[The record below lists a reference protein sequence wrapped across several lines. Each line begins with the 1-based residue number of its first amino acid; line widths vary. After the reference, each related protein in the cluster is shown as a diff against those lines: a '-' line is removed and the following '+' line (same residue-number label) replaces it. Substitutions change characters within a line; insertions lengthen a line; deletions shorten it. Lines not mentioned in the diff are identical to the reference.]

1 MELKVTE
8 VRKVQQGKTAQM
20 ELIQEPTTMKTAAIT
35 EIITAHLSLPVAA
48 ALTFRHHQAK
58 IATMPQARTAAVLML
73 KILQAT
79 IPPVQE
85 TVAVVLTLQN
95 RQTAATAVSRII
107 TAAAASIRNEKT
119 KLWE

>member
-1 MELKVTE
+1 
-8 VRKVQQGKTAQM
+8 
-20 ELIQEPTTMKTAAIT
+20 
-35 EIITAHLSLPVAA
+35 
-48 ALTFRHHQAK
+48 
-58 IATMPQARTAAVLML
+58 MPQARTAAVLML

-107 TAAAASIRNEKT
+107 TAAAASIRKEKT

>member
-1 MELKVTE
+1 
-8 VRKVQQGKTAQM
+8 
-20 ELIQEPTTMKTAAIT
+20 
-35 EIITAHLSLPVAA
+35 
-48 ALTFRHHQAK
+48 
-58 IATMPQARTAAVLML
+58 ML

-107 TAAAASIRNEKT
+107 TAAAASIRKEKT